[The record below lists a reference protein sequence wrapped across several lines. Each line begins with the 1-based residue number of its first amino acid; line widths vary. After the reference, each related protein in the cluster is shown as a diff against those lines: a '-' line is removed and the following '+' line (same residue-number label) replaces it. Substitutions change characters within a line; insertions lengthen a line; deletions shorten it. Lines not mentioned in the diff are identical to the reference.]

1 MRILVAEDDPRLLLQ
16 LGDALQAAGYAV
28 DLADQGIDAE
38 HLGRETAP
46 DAVVLDLGLPQRDGL
61 SVLRHWREQGLQMPV
76 LILTARGSWQD
87 KVHGIDAGADD
98 YLAKPFQMEE
108 LLARLRALLRR
119 SAGQAH
125 PVISQGE
132 VRLDTRSCSL
142 QVSGQPVEL
151 TSHEYRLLSVLMHHA
166 GTVLSRTE
174 LAERLYEQ
182 DSERDS
188 NTIDVFIARLRR
200 KLPKGFI
207 TTVRGLGFRVGAS

>member
-1 MRILVAEDDPRLLLQ
+1 MRILVAEDDPRLLVQ

-28 DLADQGIDAE
+28 DLADRGPDAE
-38 HLGRETAP
+38 HLGISTAP
-46 DAVVLDLGLPQRDGL
+46 DAVVLDLGLPGRDGL

-119 SAGQAH
+119 SAGQAN
-125 PVISQGE
+125 PVLTVGP
-132 VRLDTRSCSL
+132 VALDTRACSL
-142 QVSGQPVEL
+142 LVHGRPVEL
-151 TSHEYRLLSVLMHHA
+151 TSHEYRLLNALMHRA
-166 GTVLSRTE
+166 GTVMSRTE
-174 LAERLYEQ
+174 LAERLYDH

-200 KLPKGFI
+200 KLPEGFI
-207 TTVRGLGFRVGAS
+207 TTLRGLGFRVGAP

>member
-28 DLADQGIDAE
+28 DLADKGIDAE

-46 DAVVLDLGLPQRDGL
+46 DAVVLDLGLPGRDGL
-61 SVLRHWREQGLQMPV
+61 SVLRRWREQGLRMPV
-76 LILTARGSWQD
+76 LVLTARGSWQD

-108 LLARLRALLRR
+108 LLARVRALLRR
-119 SAGQAH
+119 SAGQAS
-125 PVISQGE
+125 PVVTVGAA
-132 VRLDTRSCSL
+132 RLDTRGCTLS
-142 QVSGQPVEL
+142 VDGRPVEL
-151 TSHEYRLLSVLMHHA
+151 TSHEYRLLSVLMHRA

-182 DSERDS
+182 DGERDS
-188 NTIDVFIARLRR
+188 NTIDVFIGRLRR
-200 KLPKGFI
+200 KLPEGFI
-207 TTVRGLGFRVGAS
+207 TTVRGLGFRVGPP

>member
-16 LGDALQAAGYAV
+16 LSDALQAAGYAV

-132 VRLDTRSCSL
+132 VQLDTRSCSL
-142 QVSGQPVEL
+142 QVGGQPVEL
-151 TSHEYRLLSVLMHHA
+151 TSHEYRLLQAVLA
-166 GTVLSRTE
+166 VPYRSGAWGAVV
-174 LAERLYEQ
+174 
-182 DSERDS
+182 DPS
-188 NTIDVFIARLRR
+188 NDLHPSA
-200 KLPKGFI
+200 
-207 TTVRGLGFRVGAS
+207 